1 MSPTGT
7 KQTLSRLQEPGST
20 VVPSARPH
28 RTGDDEREEGSTM
41 SGLSTDVLRAIE
53 IERLRRAKQS
63 RLARGV
69 GR

>member
-1 MSPTGT
+1 VT
-7 KQTLSRLQEPGST
+7 KQTASRLQEPEGT
-20 VVPSARPH
+20 VVASARLH
-28 RTGDDEREEGSTM
+28 RTGDDIREEGSTM

-63 RLARGV
+63 RLARGI

>member
-1 MSPTGT
+1 MS
-7 KQTLSRLQEPGST
+7 KQTASPLQEAGST
-20 VVPSARPH
+20 VVASARPH
-28 RTGDDEREEGSTM
+28 RTGDGEREEGSTM

>member
-1 MSPTGT
+1 VTKRTASP
-7 KQTLSRLQEPGST
+7 LQEPAGT
-20 VVPSARPH
+20 VVASARPY

-53 IERLRRAKQS
+53 IERLRRAKQA

>member
-1 MSPTGT
+1 
-7 KQTLSRLQEPGST
+7 
-20 VVPSARPH
+20 
-28 RTGDDEREEGSTM
+28 M

-53 IERLRRAKQS
+53 IERLRRTKQA

>member
-1 MSPTGT
+1 VTKPTASP
-7 KQTLSRLQEPGST
+7 LQEPAGT
-20 VVPSARPH
+20 VVASARPH
-28 RTGDDEREEGSTM
+28 RTGNEEREEGSTM

-53 IERLRRAKQS
+53 IERLRKAKQS

>member
-1 MSPTGT
+1 VT
-7 KQTLSRLQEPGST
+7 KQTASRLQAPEGT
-20 VVPSARPH
+20 VVASARPH

-63 RLARGV
+63 RLARGI

>member
-1 MSPTGT
+1 
-7 KQTLSRLQEPGST
+7 
-20 VVPSARPH
+20 
-28 RTGDDEREEGSTM
+28 M

-53 IERLRRAKQS
+53 LERLRRAKQS